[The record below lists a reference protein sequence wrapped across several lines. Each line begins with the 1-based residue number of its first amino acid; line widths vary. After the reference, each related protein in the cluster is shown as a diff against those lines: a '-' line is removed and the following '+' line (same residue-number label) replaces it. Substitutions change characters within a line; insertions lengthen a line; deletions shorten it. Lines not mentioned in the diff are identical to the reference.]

1 MSNQPIDKSKL
12 TESILKAM
20 GGKIDRDAVNAA
32 ANGDPKALLGSLNE
46 KDRQMLSQMLNN
58 PGLISKLFND
68 DATKKLLNDL
78 SGGKKNG

>member
-1 MSNQPIDKSKL
+1 
-12 TESILKAM
+12 
-20 GGKIDRDAVNAA
+20 
-32 ANGDPKALLGSLNE
+32 LNE